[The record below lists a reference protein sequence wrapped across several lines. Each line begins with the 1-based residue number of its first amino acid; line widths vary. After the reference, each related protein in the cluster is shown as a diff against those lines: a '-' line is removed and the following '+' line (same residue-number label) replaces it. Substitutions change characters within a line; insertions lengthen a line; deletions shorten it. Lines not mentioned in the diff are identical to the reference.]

1 MFTLCMTCMLASQE
15 HTCPYTQE
23 RSPHQH
29 TATLTAAH
37 TRSSCTIPCSFSKG
51 QWVSSMDQPFCFVPH
66 APKVLFCLLNVPLV
80 LPFYVPVLS
89 DDHVKMKTREPL
101 LQRGHG

>member
-37 TRSSCTIPCSFSKG
+37 TRSSCTIPLFIQQRSVGVQHGPALLLCT
-51 QWVSSMDQPFCFVPH
+51 PC
-66 APKVLFCLLNVPLV
+66 PKSLVLFVKCALSAALLC
-80 LPFYVPVLS
+80 
-89 DDHVKMKTREPL
+89 TCAE
-101 LQRGHG
+101 